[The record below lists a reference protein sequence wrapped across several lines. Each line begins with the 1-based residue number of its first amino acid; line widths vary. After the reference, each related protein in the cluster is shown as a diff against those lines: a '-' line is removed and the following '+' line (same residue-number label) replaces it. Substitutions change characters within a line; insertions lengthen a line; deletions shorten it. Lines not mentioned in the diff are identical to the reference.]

1 MSTDKSQ
8 EPHSQK
14 SLIKASSLLSVGI
27 LSSRLLGFVRDV
39 VLANL
44 LGTGVIAEAFFVAQ
58 RIPNLLRDLVG
69 EGAANAAIVPVLV
82 EYKKTK
88 TKEEWKLFVNVLL
101 AWGVIILGLL
111 TVLGIILAPIIV
123 RLMAP
128 GFLSDPAKY
137 HLTVDLTRIMFPY
150 LILIALTALQMG
162 ILYTLNSFGA
172 PAFSSCL
179 LNVAMII
186 SVWVAYFFSWASA
199 YILATGVL
207 AGGILQL
214 IWQRR
219 ALAHLGLVWSWPAK
233 LRHEGIVKIGKLLV
247 PRLWGSA
254 VYQMNIFVDTL
265 CASLAFIVGS
275 GGIAAI
281 YFANRL
287 IQFPLGVFAYS
298 LSSASLPSLSSS
310 ASDKDYVTFKETL
323 MFSLR
328 NLLFILLPC
337 AVYLYVLSPLLVRVI
352 FQHGAFDQQSADIT
366 TMALEFLSLG
376 LPFFGASRIL
386 VSGFYAMQDTQTSV
400 RIATVCLLINIIL
413 NILLMFPLKIGGIAL
428 ASSVSGLANFTMLF
442 MMMKD
447 RLGGTSGVLRKFFLR
462 LTPSLI
468 VMAAVIYLPLT
479 YLSFHS
485 KIGGLILISLAG
497 WISFIVSCH
506 VTGVPEFKPVWNLLK
521 RKFQAYRKQN

>member
-8 EPHSQK
+8 TPHSK
-14 SLIKASSLLSVGI
+14 ANLVKSTSLISTGI
-27 LSSRLLGFVRDV
+27 LFSRFLGFIRDV

-44 LGTGVIAEAFFVAQ
+44 LGTGIIAEAFFVAQ

-82 EYKKTK
+82 EYQKTK
-88 TKEEWKLFVNVLL
+88 TKEQWRQFINVLL
-101 AWGVIILGLL
+101 AWGVIILGALTLL
-111 TVLGIILAPIIV
+111 GFVFAPFIV
-123 RLMAP
+123 RMMAP
-128 GFLSDPAKY
+128 GFISDSAKY

-186 SVWVAYFFSWASA
+186 SIWVASFFSWGAA
-199 YILATGVL
+199 YILAIGVL
-207 AGGILQL
+207 VGGILQL
-214 IWQRR
+214 LLQSS
-219 ALAHLGLVWSWPAK
+219 ALAKLGIVWVWPRK
-233 LRHEGIVKIGKLLV
+233 LRHEGITKIAKLLL

-287 IQFPLGVFAYS
+287 IQFPLGVFAYAI
-298 LSSASLPSLSSS
+298 SSASLPVLSSS
-310 ASDKDYVTFKETL
+310 ASDKDYVAFKETL

-328 NLLFILLPC
+328 NLLFVLLPC
-337 AVYLYVLSPLLVRVI
+337 SVFLFVLSPLLVQTI
-352 FQHGAFDQQSADIT
+352 FQHGAFDQHSTDIT
-366 TMALEFLSLG
+366 VLALEFLSLG

-386 VSGFYAMQDTQTSV
+386 VSGFYAFQDTKTSV
-400 RIATVCLLINIIL
+400 RIATVCLLINGIL
-413 NILLMFPLKIGGIAL
+413 NVILMFPLKIGGIAL
-428 ASSVSGLANFTMLF
+428 ASSISGLCNFIFLYMTM
-442 MMMKD
+442 KT
-447 RLGGTSGVLRKFFLR
+447 RLGSPKGVLKKFFLR
-462 LTPSLI
+462 LIPSLFLMAF
-468 VMAAVIYLPLT
+468 VMFMLLMFMT
-479 YLSFHS
+479 M
-485 KIGGLILISLAG
+485 KNGLIKLVIISMAG
-497 WISFIVSCH
+497 WISFLFCCH
-506 VTGVPEFKPVWNLLK
+506 FTGVSEFRPIWKVIKKKLISYLK
-521 RKFQAYRKQN
+521 